1 MRYEKDLTKLSDSR
15 GEEMKRTKLIGPG
28 VAALMTFLTLLQAEA
43 KVVYTPVNI
52 TISGNGY
59 LLLDLNH
66 DGTNGAGRLG
76 HRSLAKPGS
85 ISL

>member
-1 MRYEKDLTKLSDSR
+1 
-15 GEEMKRTKLIGPG
+15 MKRTKLIGPG

-43 KVVYTPVNI
+43 KVVYTPANI

-66 DGTNGAGRLG
+66 DGTNGATVLVVGRLG